1 MRLPDRARLRR
12 CVAAL
17 VAPLLLGFG
26 DLAPADD
33 LRCSPRVERAV
44 DVGALRHRA
53 GLLWEV
59 KGPDGAV
66 GHLLGTIHLALPE
79 VTTLS
84 PQLRETLASGSSFG
98 MEVLFDAEAL
108 AAVAAAMRAPD
119 GEGLRHDAE
128 PALYARAVE
137 LLADYGIDEATAAG
151 LRTWAVYTTLSLP
164 PGQTALPLDLQLMLR
179 AQASNVPVFGI
190 ETLAEQTAL
199 FANLSTADQV
209 ALLRETVCHYAA
221 QQADMRQL
229 VDAYVAGDLARLYRE
244 AMRYESPA
252 QRRLLAD
259 LLDARNARMAERLLP
274 RFATPGTFV
283 AVGALH
289 LPGPGGLLERL
300 GDAGFSVRAIDR

>member
-1 MRLPDRARLRR
+1 MRRPEPGAWCRR
-12 CVAAL
+12 IAAL
-17 VAPLLLGFG
+17 VVPLLLCAGG
-26 DLAPADD
+26 AAAADD

-44 DVGALRHRA
+44 DEVALHHRA

-59 KGPDGAV
+59 KGRDGAV

-84 PQLRETLASGSSFG
+84 PQLRATLEAGSSFG

-108 AAVAAAMRAPD
+108 AGVAAAMRAPD
-119 GEGLRHDAE
+119 GEGLQRDAD

-137 LLADYGIDEATAAG
+137 LLAGYGIDEATAAG
-151 LRTWAVYTTLSLP
+151 LETWAVYTTLSLP
-164 PGQTALPLDLQLMLR
+164 PGQAALPLDLQLMLR
-179 AQASNVPVFGI
+179 AQASNLPVFGI

-199 FANLSTADQV
+199 FAQLSTADQI
-209 ALLRETVCHYAA
+209 ALLRETVCHYDA
-221 QQADMRQL
+221 QQADMHEL

-244 AMRYESPA
+244 AMRYQSPA
-252 QRRLLAD
+252 QDRLLAE

-300 GDAGFSVRAIDR
+300 RDAGFRVRAIDR

>member
-1 MRLPDRARLRR
+1 MRRPEAGLRWRAATLA
-12 CVAAL
+12 VA
-17 VAPLLLGFG
+17 LLLCVPPG
-26 DLAPADD
+26 LAASNGLHCVPRTERAADD
-33 LRCSPRVERAV
+33 TP
-44 DVGALRHRA
+44 LRHDA

-59 KGPDGAV
+59 KSRDGAV

-84 PQLRETLASGSSFG
+84 PQLKATLEAGSSFG

-108 AAVAAAMRAPD
+108 AGVAAAMRAPD
-119 GEGLRHDAE
+119 GQGLRHDAD

-137 LLADYGIDEATAAG
+137 LIAAYGIDEATAAG
-151 LRTWAVYTTLSLP
+151 LQTWAVYTTLSLP
-164 PGQTALPLDLQLMLR
+164 PGQRDLPLDLQLMLR
-179 AQASNVPVFGI
+179 AQAADKPVFGI

-199 FANLSTADQV
+199 FADLSTADQL
-209 ALLRETVCHYAA
+209 ALLRETVCHWEA
-221 QQADMRQL
+221 QQRDMRKL
-229 VDAYVAGDLARLYRE
+229 VDAYVVGDLGGLYRE

-252 QRRLLAD
+252 QRRLLAG
-259 LLDARNARMAERLLP
+259 LLDERNARMAERLAP

-300 GDAGFSVRAIDR
+300 SAAGFSVRAIDR

>member
-1 MRLPDRARLRR
+1 MRRPERAALRR
-12 CVAAL
+12 IVAAL
-17 VAPLLLGFG
+17 AAPLLLGLIG
-26 DLAPADD
+26 PAPADD

-44 DVGALRHRA
+44 DEGALRHRA

-84 PQLRETLASGSSFG
+84 PQLRETLAAGSSFG

-108 AAVAAAMRAPD
+108 AGVAAAMRAPD
-119 GEGLRHDAE
+119 GEGLQRDAD
-128 PALYARAVE
+128 PALYVRTVA
-137 LLADYGIDEATAAG
+137 LLAAYGIDEATAAG
-151 LRTWAVYTTLSLP
+151 LQTWAVYTTLSLP
-164 PGQTALPLDLQLMLR
+164 PGQSALPLDLQLMLR
-179 AQASNVPVFGI
+179 AQAANVPVFGI
-190 ETLAEQTAL
+190 ETLAEQTEL
-199 FANLSTADQV
+199 FASLSTADQV
-209 ALLRETVCHYAA
+209 ALLRETVCHYEA
-221 QQADMRQL
+221 QQADMRKL

-300 GDAGFSVRAIDR
+300 DAAGFSVRAIDR

>member
-1 MRLPDRARLRR
+1 MRRPECTALYRGI
-12 CVAAL
+12 AAL
-17 VAPLLLGFG
+17 VVALLG
-26 DLAPADD
+26 LAGSALADD

-59 KGPDGAV
+59 ESPDGAI

-79 VTTLS
+79 VTALS
-84 PQLRETLASGSSFG
+84 PQLRETLASGNSFG
-98 MEVLFDAEAL
+98 MEVQFDAEAL
-108 AAVAAAMRAPD
+108 AGVAAAMRAPD
-119 GEGLRHDAE
+119 GEGLRRDAD

-137 LLADYGIDEATAAG
+137 LLAAYGIDEATAAG

-179 AQASNVPVFGI
+179 AQAAKVPVFGI

-199 FANLSTADQV
+199 FADLPTADQV

-221 QQADMRQL
+221 QQADMERL
-229 VDAYVAGDLARLYRE
+229 VDAYVAGDLAGLYSE
-244 AMRYESPA
+244 ALRYETPA
-252 QRRLLAD
+252 QRRLLAN

-300 GDAGFSVRAIDR
+300 HEAGFRVRAIDR